1 MRFRD
6 YNTYTRRLATLTSR
20 FRRSRRGGVAV
31 VFGMMMIALA
41 SMIGLAVDLGRWV
54 NARDHTVSAI
64 DAAVLAAGRAL
75 QTGSNANKA
84 KAIAMAYYQSAIE
97 TRIKTIHDH
106 VDFAVIDNGMAV
118 TATGGAT
125 IVTPFMGLLGIHEL
139 PLLKATGG
147 VQVAKEG
154 GDMPV
159 ARIAVGGDGGKN
171 VETVLMLDVS
181 GSMQGSKLQD
191 MKDAAKDLVGIVM
204 WEDQSEFTSRVSV
217 VPFSADVRPPVD
229 LLSKIAGNAQTFSRD
244 YIYEIV
250 TGKGKK
256 KTVEQVVYPYWFA
269 PTECVGERGGSK
281 AYSDD
286 PPTGNNMLTRVHRE
300 VWASYIGSTGC
311 YIHQNA
317 EVLPL
322 TNNKSTVEARIDGL
336 VAQGGTAGH
345 VGTAWAYYM
354 LSPQWASVLKD
365 GQKANSYGRK
375 DTRKVAVLMTDG
387 EYNFTYDAD
396 QAPSSAT
403 LGSGSN
409 GLNSLNKKSS
419 AEQAK
424 SICDNMKK
432 SGIEVFTVGFDL
444 GNNQTAKNTMAYC
457 ASSPDSNYDAA
468 NGEQLKNAF
477 RDIALRIS
485 KLYLSN

>member
-1 MRFRD
+1 MRIRD
-6 YNTYTRRLATLTSR
+6 YHTFPRRLAALAGR

-31 VFGMMMIALA
+31 IFGVMMIALA

-84 KAIAMAYYQSAIE
+84 KAIAMAYYRSGIE
-97 TRIKTIHDH
+97 NRVKTINDH
-106 VDFAVIDNGMAV
+106 ISFAVIDNGMAV
-118 TATGGAT
+118 TATGSAT
-125 IVTPFMGLLGIHEL
+125 IVTPFMGLLGIREL

-147 VQVAKEG
+147 VQLAKEG

-159 ARIAVGGDGGKN
+159 ARIAVGGEGGKN

-191 MKDAAKDLVGIVM
+191 MKDAAKDLVNIVL
-204 WEDQSEFTSRVSV
+204 WEDQSEYTSRVSL

-229 LLSKIAGNAQTFSRD
+229 ILTKLAGNAQTFARN
-244 YIYEIV
+244 YIYEYV
-250 TGKGKK
+250 TGKGKNK
-256 KTVEQVVYPYWFA
+256 RVEQVVVPYWFA

-300 VWASYIGSTGC
+300 VSLSTITSTGC
-311 YIHQNA
+311 YIHRDA
-317 EVLPL
+317 TVLPL
-322 TNNKSTVEARIDGL
+322 SSNKAEIVGRIDGL

-365 GQKANSYGRK
+365 GQKGNSYGRK

-387 EYNFTYDAD
+387 EYNFTYDDD
-396 QAPSSAT
+396 QAASSAT

-424 SICDNMKK
+424 QICDNMKN
-432 SGIEVFTVGFDL
+432 SGIEVYTVGFDL

-457 ASSPDSNYDAA
+457 ASSPDSNYNADD
-468 NGEQLKNAF
+468 GEQLKNAF